1 MKVFRTF
8 FLTVVSIILCAFVGM
23 GLLYAVYWIPVDRMQ
38 EHLTTSAE
46 TLSHEST
53 HEPFLDIRGY
63 TLDIHT
69 DALMLL
75 ETADN
80 DENHSIFQRSLL
92 CSHLTDEQETDEF
105 HMREFLIAYA
115 FHQNPA
121 CYRVTYA
128 RYWHG
133 YQLWLKPLLY
143 VTDYHGIRYIV
154 GIFQIII
161 TVLLF
166 WIAWKRDKRI
176 ILLLLP
182 VCGALLLPA
191 MVCMEYMSLYII
203 IVVSAVIFLKRKKC
217 GWYFFLCTGVAVA
230 YFDYLTYPIVSLGI
244 LLLLYG
250 MIHSQYDFRKAIQF
264 SFAWGIGYAGMWAL
278 KWGIASVSTE
288 ENVFLDA
295 WQNMAHRTA
304 DNAYTQNFSV
314 WQVICKNFSYFVS
327 SPVIFLLLGCLIAEI
342 VLLSKQKIYLHKEKA
357 FVCLFVGVM
366 PFLWYA
372 VLKNHS
378 WVHAFM
384 TNKDLCITMTA
395 ILSLMLPKITETKKP
410 SP

>member
-1 MKVFRTF
+1 MKIFRTF

-69 DALMLL
+69 DSLMLL
-75 ETADN
+75 ETADD

-115 FHQNPA
+115 LNQNPA

-133 YQLWLKPLLY
+133 YQLWLKPLLC
-143 VTDYHGIRYIV
+143 VTNYHGIRYIV

-166 WIAWKRDKRI
+166 WIAWKRDKHI

-191 MVCMEYMSLYII
+191 MVCMEYMSLYSI
-203 IVVSAVIFLKRKKC
+203 IVISCMILLRRNEC
-217 GWYFFLCTGVAVA
+217 GWYFFAGVGVAVA
-230 YFDYLTYPIVSLGI
+230 YFDYLTYPVVSLGI
-244 LLLLYG
+244 LLLLCG
-250 MIHSQYDFRKAIQF
+250 MMQQYHFIQF
-264 SFAWGIGYAGMWAL
+264 FKYSLAWGGGYAGMWAS
-278 KWGIASVSTE
+278 KWGLATIFTE
-288 ENVFLDA
+288 ENIFLDA
-295 WQNMAHRTA
+295 WKNMVHRTA
-304 DNAYTQNFSV
+304 HNAYTQNFDL
-314 WQVICKNFSYFVS
+314 WDVISKNIGYFVS
-327 SPVIFLLLGCLIAEI
+327 SPAMILFLGCLIAEM
-342 VLLSKQKIYLHKEKA
+342 VLLYKQGIYFHREKLFA
-357 FVCLFVGVM
+357 CVFVGVM

-384 TNKDLCITMTA
+384 TNKDLCITMMA
-395 ILSLMLPKITETKKP
+395 VLLLALPEQLHFDDKRK
-410 SP
+410 

>member
-1 MKVFRTF
+1 MRFFKQFVFTI
-8 FLTVVSIILCAFVGM
+8 VMIGICAIVGM
-23 GLLYAVYWIPVDRMQ
+23 GCLFAVYLIPVDRMQ

-53 HEPFLDIRGY
+53 HEPFLGIQGY

-69 DALMLL
+69 DSLMLM

-80 DENHSIFQRSLL
+80 DEMHSTFQRSLL

-115 FHQNPA
+115 GNQNPP

-143 VTDYHGIRYIV
+143 VTDYHGIRCIV

-161 TVLLF
+161 TVLLLG
-166 WIAWKRDKRI
+166 IAWKRDRNL

-182 VCGALLLPA
+182 VCGALLPPA
-191 MVCMEYMSLYII
+191 MVCMEYMSLYSI
-203 IVVSAVIFLKRKKC
+203 IVISCIILLKRKKW
-217 GWYFFLCTGVAVA
+217 GWYFFVGVGIAVA

-250 MIHSQYDFRKAIQF
+250 MMQPYHSWEFVKY
-264 SFAWGIGYAGMWAL
+264 SFAWGIGYAGMWAC
-278 KWGIASVSTE
+278 KWVVATIFTK
-288 ENVFLDA
+288 ENVFLEA

-304 DNAYTQNFSV
+304 DNAYLQNFNL
-314 WQVICKNFSYFVS
+314 WDVIVKNIHYFVS
-327 SPVIFLLLGCLIAEI
+327 NPAILLSLGCLASEI
-342 VLLSKQKIYLHKEKA
+342 VRCSQLKKRFDKTKLFA
-357 FVCLFVGVM
+357 CGFVGLM
-366 PFLWYA
+366 PFLWYT

-384 TNKDLCITMTA
+384 TNQDLCTATTA
-395 ILSLMLPKITETKKP
+395 ILFLMSPKKKT
-410 SP
+410 SS